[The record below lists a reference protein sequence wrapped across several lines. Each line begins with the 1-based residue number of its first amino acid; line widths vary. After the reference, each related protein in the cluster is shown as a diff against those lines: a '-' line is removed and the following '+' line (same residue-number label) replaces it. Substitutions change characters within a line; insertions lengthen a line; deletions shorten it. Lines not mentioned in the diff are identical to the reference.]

1 MEYVRGIWERDHLT
15 NAGLLS
21 LKLEE
26 ELRAYLGSRHLIF
39 MNNATTALQIAIR
52 ALGLKGEIIT
62 TPFSFVATTSS
73 IVWQGCT
80 PIFADIDPLTL
91 TVDPEQV
98 EKAITPRTSA
108 ILAVHVFGNPC
119 DVEAIE
125 TIGKKYRLK
134 IVYDAAHAFGTEYK
148 GKSLCNYGDASVL
161 SFHATKLYHTVEGGA
176 LVTANGDLAEK
187 SAAMRNFGYGKSDE
201 IECPGIN
208 AKNSEFHAAMGL
220 CNLPRVSQFIE
231 KRRYLC
237 GLYSHHLLSRTTDVR
252 QPQIRQ
258 GTDYNCAYFPLVFR
272 TFDSLRRV
280 LSALNERGIFPR
292 RYFYPSLAELN
303 YVKKVHM
310 PVALEMSRKVLCLPL
325 YTELRDEQ
333 VRAIC
338 AVTLKALSSKAS
350 IRIMA
355 DLGDL
360 DPAVRKIPAP
370 NGA

>member
-1 MEYVRGIWERDHLT
+1 MNSADHFPDPTHVARPSLPPIEEYMEYVCGIWERDQLT
-15 NAGLLS
+15 NAGPLG

-134 IVYDAAHAFGTEYK
+134 IVYDATHAFGTEYK

-161 SFHATKLYHTVEGGA
+161 SFHATKLYHTV
-176 LVTANGDLAEK
+176 T
-187 SAAMRNFGYGKSDE
+187 
-201 IECPGIN
+201 
-208 AKNSEFHAAMGL
+208 
-220 CNLPRVSQFIE
+220 
-231 KRRYLC
+231 
-237 GLYSHHLLSRTTDVR
+237 
-252 QPQIRQ
+252 
-258 GTDYNCAYFPLVFR
+258 
-272 TFDSLRRV
+272 
-280 LSALNERGIFPR
+280 
-292 RYFYPSLAELN
+292 
-303 YVKKVHM
+303 
-310 PVALEMSRKVLCLPL
+310 
-325 YTELRDEQ
+325 
-333 VRAIC
+333 
-338 AVTLKALSSKAS
+338 
-350 IRIMA
+350 
-355 DLGDL
+355 
-360 DPAVRKIPAP
+360 
-370 NGA
+370 